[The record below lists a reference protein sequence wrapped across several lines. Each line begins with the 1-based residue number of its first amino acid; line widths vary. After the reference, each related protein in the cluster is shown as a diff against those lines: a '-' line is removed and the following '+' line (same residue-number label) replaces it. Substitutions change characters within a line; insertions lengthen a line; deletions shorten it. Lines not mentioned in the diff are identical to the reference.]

1 MPNTI
6 ETTDENTKSSKKG
19 LWKPIALIAGVLVML
34 VLARYFGLDKYLKA
48 LQPWIESL
56 GPLGPLAFIAIYVI
70 ASVMAIPGSPLTIAA
85 GVLFGSLW
93 GVVWVSLGSTA
104 AAAACFLI
112 ARYIARDSIEK
123 NMKDNKQ
130 FQKLDNLTAEQG
142 AFIVAI
148 VRLLPIFPFN
158 LLNYGF
164 GLTRVPFVT
173 YLFWSWLC
181 MLPGTILYVV
191 GADAVKQAVAKGEI
205 PWSLVAIVIV
215 ALVVL
220 SIIGA
225 LARKKL
231 KSPQDQGATL

>member
-1 MPNTI
+1 MSNPSDSASLM
-6 ETTDENTKSSKKG
+6 EPSSPQSSKKG
-19 LWKPIALIAGVLVML
+19 LWKPIALIAAVLVML
-34 VLARYFGLDKYLKA
+34 VLARYLGLDRYLKA

-56 GPLGPLAFIAIYVI
+56 GPWGPLAFIVIYVL
-70 ASVMAIPGSPLTIAA
+70 ASVMAIPGSPLTLAA
-85 GVLFGSLW
+85 GVMFGSFW
-93 GVVWVSLGSTA
+93 GVIWVSLGSTA

-112 ARYIARDSIEK
+112 ARYIARDAIEK
-123 NMKDNKQ
+123 NLRNNQQ
-130 FQKLDNLTAEQG
+130 FQKLDRLTAEQG

-148 VRLLPIFPFN
+148 VRLLPVFPFN

-191 GADAVKQAVAKGEI
+191 GADAVKQAIAKGEI
-205 PWSLVAIVIV
+205 PWPLVAVVIV

-220 SIIGA
+220 SVIGA

-231 KSPQDQGATL
+231 KSPQN